1 MRAIVIT
8 YLIFWVI
15 SKLAGQNKK
24 QEKEEQAP
32 VKKAP
37 TKPHAPSSLEHW
49 LETEDLAKA
58 RAKHA
63 KKKKAKEKT
72 ESDAPMSLTEELRR
86 SREGKSNFDMKAE
99 RLRDRAE
106 DMKVEHLSELP
117 RDFMKP
123 EKLRDE
129 HRIEYAPIAKDAD
142 VHQDAYEKKEKDRD
156 KVRRADRSWAKKAM
170 LYREIIDEP
179 VSMRESRM
187 F

>member
-1 MRAIVIT
+1 MRAIIIT

-15 SKLAGQNKK
+15 SRMAGKKNK
-24 QEKEEQAP
+24 QEQKTEAST
-32 VKKAP
+32 KKVQP
-37 TKPHAPSSLEHW
+37 KPHAPSSLEHW

-58 RAKHA
+58 RKKHEKKAA
-63 KKKKAKEKT
+63 KKKAAKEQKAA
-72 ESDAPMSLTEELRR
+72 APMTLREELER
-86 SREGKSNFDMKAE
+86 SRQGKSNFDMKAE

-106 DMKVEHLSELP
+106 DMKVEHLSNQP

-129 HRIEYAPIAKDAD
+129 HRIEYAPIAKDEVPAK
-142 VHQDAYEKKEKDRD
+142 DAYEKKEKKTHP
-156 KVRRADRSWAKKAM
+156 KVSLARKAI

>member
-15 SKLAGQNKK
+15 SSIAGKKNK
-24 QEKEEQAP
+24 QEQKTE
-32 VKKAP
+32 VSTKKVQP
-37 TKPHAPSSLEHW
+37 KPHAPSSLERW

-58 RAKHA
+58 RKKHEKKAA
-63 KKKKAKEKT
+63 KKKAAEKQKPA
-72 ESDAPMSLTEELRR
+72 APMTLREELER
-86 SREGKSNFDMKAE
+86 SRQGKSNFDMKAE

-106 DMKVEHLSELP
+106 DMKVEHLSDLP

-129 HRIEYAPIAKDAD
+129 HRIEYAPIAKDEVPAK
-142 VHQDAYEKKEKDRD
+142 DAYEKKEK
-156 KVRRADRSWAKKAM
+156 KAHPRVSLARKAI

-179 VSMRESRM
+179 VSMRESRT

>member
-15 SKLAGQNKK
+15 GKIAGQNKK
-24 QEKEEQAP
+24 EEKEAQAP
-32 VKKAP
+32 VKKVQP
-37 TKPHAPSSLEHW
+37 KPHAPSSLEHW

-58 RAKHA
+58 RKKHEKKAA
-63 KKKKAKEKT
+63 KKKAAKKQKPA
-72 ESDAPMSLTEELRR
+72 APMTLREELER
-86 SREGKSNFDMKAE
+86 SRQGKTNFDMKAE

-106 DMKVEHLSELP
+106 DMKVEHLSDQP

-129 HRIEYAPIAKDAD
+129 HRIEYAPIAQDEAAAKDAY
-142 VHQDAYEKKEKDRD
+142 AKKEK
-156 KVRRADRSWAKKAM
+156 KAHPRVSFARKAV

>member
-1 MRAIVIT
+1 MRAIIIT

-15 SKLAGQNKK
+15 SNIVGKKNK
-24 QEKEEQAP
+24 QEQKTE
-32 VKKAP
+32 VSTKKVRP
-37 TKPHAPSSLEHW
+37 KSHAPSSLEHW

-58 RAKHA
+58 RKRHEKKVA
-63 KKKKAKEKT
+63 KKAAKKQKSA
-72 ESDAPMSLTEELRR
+72 APMTLREELER
-86 SREGKSNFDMKAE
+86 SRQGKTNFDMKAE

-106 DMKVEHLSELP
+106 DMKVEHLSDQP
-117 RDFMKP
+117 REFMKP

-129 HRIEYAPIAKDAD
+129 HRIEYAPIAKDEAPAK
-142 VHQDAYEKKEKDRD
+142 DAYEKKEK
-156 KVRRADRSWAKKAM
+156 KVHPRVSLARKAI

>member
-15 SKLAGQNKK
+15 GKIAGQNKK
-24 QEKEEQAP
+24 EEKEVQTP
-32 VKKAP
+32 VKKVQP
-37 TKPHAPSSLEHW
+37 KTHAPSSLERW

-58 RAKHA
+58 RKKHEKKKPA
-63 KKKKAKEKT
+63 KKKAKP
-72 ESDAPMSLTEELRR
+72 ESRMTLREELER
-86 SREGKSNFDMKAE
+86 SRQGKSNFDMKAE

-106 DMKVEHLSELP
+106 DMKVEHLSDLP

-129 HRIEYAPIAKDAD
+129 HRIEYAPIAKDE
-142 VHQDAYEKKEKDRD
+142 VPMKDAYEKKEKKANP
-156 KVRRADRSWAKKAM
+156 KVSLARKAI

>member
-24 QEKEEQAP
+24 QEKEAQAP

-37 TKPHAPSSLEHW
+37 TKSRAPSSLEHW
-49 LETEDLAKA
+49 LETEELAKA
-58 RAKHA
+58 RKKHEKKAA
-63 KKKKAKEKT
+63 KKKAAKKQKPA
-72 ESDAPMSLTEELRR
+72 APMTLREELER
-86 SREGKSNFDMKAE
+86 SRQGKSNFDMKAE

-106 DMKVEHLSELP
+106 DMKVEHLSDQP

-129 HRIEYAPIAKDAD
+129 HQIEYAPIA
-142 VHQDAYEKKEKDRD
+142 QEPSFERDAYEKKEKKIHP
-156 KVRRADRSWAKKAM
+156 KVSLARKAM

>member
-15 SKLAGQNKK
+15 SRMAGKKNK
-24 QEKEEQAP
+24 QEQKTE
-32 VKKAP
+32 VSTKKVQP
-37 TKPHAPSSLEHW
+37 KPHAPSSLEHW

-58 RAKHA
+58 RKKHEKKAA
-63 KKKKAKEKT
+63 KKKAAKKQKPA
-72 ESDAPMSLTEELRR
+72 APMTLREELER
-86 SREGKSNFDMKAE
+86 SRQGKTNFDMKAE

-106 DMKVEHLSELP
+106 DMKVEHLSDQP

-129 HRIEYAPIAKDAD
+129 HRIEYAPIAQDEAAAKDAY
-142 VHQDAYEKKEKDRD
+142 AKKEK
-156 KVRRADRSWAKKAM
+156 KAHPRVSLARKAI

>member
-1 MRAIVIT
+1 MRAIIIT

-15 SKLAGQNKK
+15 SRMAGKKKK
-24 QEKEEQAP
+24 QEQKTEAST
-32 VKKAP
+32 KKVQP
-37 TKPHAPSSLEHW
+37 KPHAPSSLERW

-58 RAKHA
+58 RKKHEKKAA
-63 KKKKAKEKT
+63 KKKAAKEQKAA
-72 ESDAPMSLTEELRR
+72 APMTLREELER
-86 SREGKSNFDMKAE
+86 SRQGKSNFDMKAE

-106 DMKVEHLSELP
+106 DMKVEHLNNQP

-129 HRIEYAPIAKDAD
+129 HQIEYAPIA
-142 VHQDAYEKKEKDRD
+142 QEPSFERDAYEKREKKIRP
-156 KVRRADRSWAKKAM
+156 KVSLARKAI

>member
-37 TKPHAPSSLEHW
+37 TKSRAPSSLEHW
-49 LETEDLAKA
+49 LETEELAKA
-58 RAKHA
+58 RKKHEKKAA
-63 KKKKAKEKT
+63 KKQKPA
-72 ESDAPMSLTEELRR
+72 APMTLREELER
-86 SREGKSNFDMKAE
+86 SRQGKSNFDMKAE

-106 DMKVEHLSELP
+106 DMKVEHLSDQP

-129 HRIEYAPIAKDAD
+129 HQIEYAPIA
-142 VHQDAYEKKEKDRD
+142 QEPSFERDAYEKKEKKIHP
-156 KVRRADRSWAKKAM
+156 KVSLARKAM
-170 LYREIIDEP
+170 LYREIVDEP

>member
-1 MRAIVIT
+1 MRAIIIT

-15 SKLAGQNKK
+15 SSIVGKK
-24 QEKEEQAP
+24 NKEEQKTE
-32 VKKAP
+32 VSTKKVQP
-37 TKPHAPSSLEHW
+37 KSHAPSSLEHW

-58 RAKHA
+58 RKRHEKKAA
-63 KKKKAKEKT
+63 KKKAAKKQKPA
-72 ESDAPMSLTEELRR
+72 APMTLREELER
-86 SREGKSNFDMKAE
+86 SRQGKTNFDMKAE
-99 RLRDRAE
+99 RLRDRAA
-106 DMKVEHLSELP
+106 DMKVEHLSDQP

-129 HRIEYAPIAKDAD
+129 HHIEYAPIAKDEAAAK
-142 VHQDAYEKKEKDRD
+142 DAYEKKEK
-156 KVRRADRSWAKKAM
+156 KVHPRVSLARKAI

>member
-15 SKLAGQNKK
+15 SSIAGKKNK
-24 QEKEEQAP
+24 QEQTTEVSTEKVQP
-32 VKKAP
+32 
-37 TKPHAPSSLEHW
+37 KPHAPSSLEHW

-58 RAKHA
+58 RKKHEKKAA
-63 KKKKAKEKT
+63 KKQKPA
-72 ESDAPMSLTEELRR
+72 APMTLREELER
-86 SREGKSNFDMKAE
+86 SRQGKTNFDMKAE

-106 DMKVEHLSELP
+106 DMKVEHLSDQP

-129 HRIEYAPIAKDAD
+129 HRIEYAPIAQDEAAAKDAY
-142 VHQDAYEKKEKDRD
+142 AKKEK
-156 KVRRADRSWAKKAM
+156 KAHPRVSLARKAI

>member
-1 MRAIVIT
+1 MRAIIIT

-15 SKLAGQNKK
+15 SSVAGKKKK
-24 QEKEEQAP
+24 QEQKKE
-32 VKKAP
+32 VSTKKVQP
-37 TKPHAPSSLEHW
+37 KPHAPSSLERW

-58 RAKHA
+58 RKKHE
-63 KKKKAKEKT
+63 KKEKKKAAKKQKPA
-72 ESDAPMSLTEELRR
+72 APMTLREELEM
-86 SREGKSNFDMKAE
+86 SRQGNSNFDMKAE

-106 DMKVEHLSELP
+106 DMKVEHLSEQP

-129 HRIEYAPIAKDAD
+129 HRIEYAPIAKEEVPAK
-142 VHQDAYEKKEKDRD
+142 DAYAKKEKKIRP
-156 KVRRADRSWAKKAM
+156 KVSLARKAI